1 MDRTTIVCAEVIKGD
16 AGAGRLGRM
25 RPRTLIF
32 LSSAF
37 TLVALI
43 TVVVMSFAFLNLEQ
57 SSSSSTKVFV
67 DPPKIQNGTLQ
78 TGSIFTVDLNV
89 SDVDDL
95 FAWQVSLS
103 WNSSVLN
110 VTTITFGDFLAAGT
124 TSPNGTR
131 PAWKMDN
138 VTGYALLGETTL
150 GDYPG
155 VNGNGTL
162 ALVEFEVLAY
172 GDTVLNISSAQS
184 PRTVQLD
191 QMLLDIAFT
200 PENGYFS
207 NVILGDFDRDRDV
220 DPDDFSVF
228 AGAYGSSTGDPEYDS
243 RCDFDEDA
251 DVDPDDF
258 SVFAGNYGKTV

>member
-1 MDRTTIVCAEVIKGD
+1 M
-16 AGAGRLGRM
+16 RLK
-25 RPRTLIF
+25 PLIF
-32 LSSAF
+32 LSFAF

-43 TVVVMSFAFLNLEQ
+43 VVMAISHAFLSVGP
-57 SSSSSTKVFV
+57 SSPSSTRVFV
-67 DPPKIQNGTLQ
+67 DPPKVQDETLQ
-78 TGSIFTVDLNV
+78 AGSTFTVNLNV

-103 WNSSVLN
+103 WNSSILN
-110 VTTITFGDFLAAGT
+110 VTSVTFGDFLAAGT
-124 TSPNGTR
+124 TSPNGTST
-131 PAWKMDN
+131 AWKMDN
-138 VTGYALLGETTL
+138 VTGYVLLGETTL
-150 GDYPG
+150 GDYSG

-162 ALVEFEVLAY
+162 ASVEFEVLAY

-200 PENGYFS
+200 PEDGYFS
-207 NVILGDFDRDRDV
+207 NVILGDFDSDRDV

-228 AGAYGSSTGDPEYDS
+228 AGAYGSGIGDPEYDS

>member
-1 MDRTTIVCAEVIKGD
+1 M
-16 AGAGRLGRM
+16 RLK
-25 RPRTLIF
+25 PLIF
-32 LSSAF
+32 LFFAF
-37 TLVALI
+37 ILVALI
-43 TVVVMSFAFLNLEQ
+43 IVVVMSFPFLTVEQ
-57 SSSSSTKVFV
+57 SSSSSTKMFV
-67 DPPKIQNGTLQ
+67 NPPKIQNETLQ
-78 TGSIFTVDLNV
+78 TGSTFTVNLNV

-103 WNSSVLN
+103 WNSSILN
-110 VTTITFGDFLAAGT
+110 VTTITFSDFLAAGT

-150 GDYPG
+150 GNYPG
-155 VNGNGTL
+155 VSGNGSI
-162 ALVEFEVLAY
+162 ASVEFEVLAY

-184 PRTVQLD
+184 PKTVQLD

-200 PENGYFS
+200 PEDGYFS

-228 AGAYGSSTGDPEYDS
+228 AGAYGSSEGEPEYDPQ
-243 RCDFDEDA
+243 CDFDGDG